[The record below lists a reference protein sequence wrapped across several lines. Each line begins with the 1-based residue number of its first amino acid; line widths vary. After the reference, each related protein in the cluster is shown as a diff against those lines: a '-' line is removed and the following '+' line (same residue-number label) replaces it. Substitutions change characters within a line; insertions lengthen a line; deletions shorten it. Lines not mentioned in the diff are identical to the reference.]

1 MRAIT
6 LPLAAASIALMAMLV
21 PAHAA
26 IEYVSKAYEVKA
38 QNFVAPTTPN
48 SGFVV
53 KTCDNCDS
61 LRLRNSSETRY
72 SFNGQWMSL
81 DRFRETL
88 QRAPAEQVSIGVLH
102 HLESDTVLRIFATQ
116 RADQTP

>member
-6 LPLAAASIALMAMLV
+6 LPLAAASIALMSMV
-21 PAHAA
+21 FPADAA
-26 IEYVSKAYEVKA
+26 FQYVSRAYEIKA
-38 QNFVAPTTPN
+38 QNFIAPTTQN

-53 KTCDNCDS
+53 KTCDDCDS
-61 LRLRNSSETRY
+61 LRLRNTSETRY
-72 SFNGQWMSL
+72 AFNGQWMSL

-88 QRAPAEQVSIGVLH
+88 QRAPAEQVTIGVLH

-116 RADQTP
+116 LSDQTP